1 MSITNDQTDAA
12 RPRPPPVLTADN
24 EFFWR
29 GCAEGRLLCRQCAD
43 CGRLQHP
50 PTPICPNCHGE
61 RWELTELS
69 GHGTVASYIVIHHP
83 PNPWFELPM
92 VAATIALEEGI
103 ELISNVED
111 VAPADMAL
119 GMAVEVF
126 FAPTE
131 DDLAVPLFR
140 PR

>member
-1 MSITNDQTDAA
+1 MAITTDQSGGA
-12 RPRPPPVLTADN
+12 RLRPAPVLTADN

-29 GCAEGRLLCRQCAD
+29 GCAEGRLQCRRCTT

-50 PTPICPNCHGE
+50 PTPLCPNCHGDT
-61 RWELTELS
+61 WELAELT
-69 GHGTVASYIVIHHP
+69 GRGTVASYIVIHHP

-103 ELISNVED
+103 ELISNVEG
-111 VAPADMAL
+111 VAPVDLVL
-119 GMAVEVF
+119 GMEVEVF

-131 DDLAVPLFR
+131 DGLAVPLFR